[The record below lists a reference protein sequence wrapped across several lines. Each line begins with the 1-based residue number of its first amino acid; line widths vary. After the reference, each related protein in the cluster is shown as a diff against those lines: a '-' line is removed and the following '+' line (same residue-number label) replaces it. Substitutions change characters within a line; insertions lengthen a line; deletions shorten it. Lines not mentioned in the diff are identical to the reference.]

1 MVVSLRDKRN
11 CLFFILEIKK
21 IILIYNNDT
30 LIRGIIINSLY
41 KGANMTYLKLKHN
54 IWNELRPFS
63 VGFDNIFDHFN
74 LHLDNTR
81 TVNYPP
87 YNIVEVDNFNWKIEI
102 ALAGFSKKDIEIEY
116 SNNLLTVESVKDKDT
131 KEVEENDGI
140 LHKGISKRQFK
151 KSFTLA
157 DDVVINGAELKDG
170 MLVIDLEKI
179 VPEEKKPRQIK
190 IK

>member
-1 MVVSLRDKRN
+1 M
-11 CLFFILEIKK
+11 
-21 IILIYNNDT
+21 
-30 LIRGIIINSLY
+30 LIRGIKFNSLKS
-41 KGANMTYLKLKHN
+41 KGENMTYLKLKHN

-87 YNIVEVDNFNWKIEI
+87 YNIVEVDNFNWKIEM